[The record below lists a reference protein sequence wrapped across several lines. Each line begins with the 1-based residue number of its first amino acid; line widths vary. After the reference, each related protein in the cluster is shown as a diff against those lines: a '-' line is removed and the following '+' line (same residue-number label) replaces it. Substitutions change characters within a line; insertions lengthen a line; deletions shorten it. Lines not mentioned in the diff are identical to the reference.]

1 VDERP
6 SDGTDTIIRS
16 EPERARRTLSG
27 GVLLFRW
34 VALTWMTLLN
44 LLSPQPLRRP
54 LLAWVG
60 ITAAAVWTV
69 ALTVAGRERRAEETV
84 LVLGF
89 DLALSAGLILLSG
102 LVMPAGSISS
112 GTRLFYATA
121 YPLSTSL
128 LWGSARGVRG
138 AIEATV
144 VLGAAIV
151 LTRPINGI
159 SLGDLGSGQVLS
171 LANGIVNLLLA
182 GGVAGLVTRH
192 LDRSMVELRAAIDTA
207 VRSREHAARLAQ
219 HKTLARAIHDSVLQ
233 GLAFI
238 NKRGRQL
245 AEDEPIRGAEVL
257 KLAEIASQQEQ
268 DLRAL
273 IIREPEDAP
282 PGTASLREALEQT
295 RRHVTEVPVT
305 VSVAGAMWLPATT
318 VDQLIGAVQQALA
331 NVVEHAGAT
340 RAAVFA
346 EMDDGWVT
354 LSVRDDGRG
363 FVYSQE
369 QLRAEG
375 KVGMLESMRGR
386 IEDMGGRMRVQTAP
400 GAGTE
405 VEFRIPVAGTGSP

>member
-1 VDERP
+1 VDERR
-6 SDGTDTIIRS
+6 SSGTDTIIDS

-34 VALTWMTLLN
+34 VGLSWMTLLN
-44 LLSPQPLRRP
+44 LFSPTSLRRP
-54 LLAWVG
+54 VLAWVG
-60 ITAAAVWTV
+60 IAAAGVWTV
-69 ALTVAGRERRAEETV
+69 ALTVAGRERRAEESRVV
-84 LVLGF
+84 LAV

-102 LVMPAGSISS
+102 LVMPAKSISS

-128 LWGSARGVRG
+128 LWGSARGLRG
-138 AIEATV
+138 AIEATG
-144 VLGAAIV
+144 VLGGAIV

-159 SLGDLGSGQVLS
+159 PLADLGSGQMLS

-192 LDRSMVELRAAIDTA
+192 LDRSMVELRTAIDVA

-245 AEDEPIRGAEVL
+245 AEEDIVPGAEVL

-282 PGTASLREALEQT
+282 PGTASLREALEQA
-295 RRHVTEVPVT
+295 RRDVTDVPVT
-305 VSVAGAMWLPATT
+305 VSVAGAMWLPAST
-318 VDQLIGAVQQALA
+318 VDQLMGAVQQALA

-346 EMDDGWVT
+346 EMEDGWVT
-354 LSVRDDGRG
+354 LSVRDDGQG
-363 FVYSQE
+363 FVYNQE

-405 VEFRIPVAGTGSP
+405 VEFRVPVDRVGSR